1 MLPSEKAERW
11 VRRIGYVGLI
21 LLFVYILRWFVG
33 FVGGTAQKALEQ
45 REEHL
50 PESRAPIVETA

>member
-11 VRRIGYVGLI
+11 VRRIGYAALI
-21 LLFVYILRWFVG
+21 LLAIYILRWLVG
-33 FVGGTAQKALEQ
+33 FIGGTAQKALEQ

-50 PESRAPIVETA
+50 PESRAPVVETT